1 MVVADI
7 PRLIEGAHFGA
18 GLGTDF
24 LRHIERTK
32 ILVHL
37 LDLYPMDGSNP
48 ADNYRKIRHEL
59 ESFSPKLAEKQ
70 EIIAA
75 NKADLAIDDEAIAKL
90 RDDLP
95 GKEIHLISG
104 VSRQGVEDLLDRLW
118 RILFKEKEAD
128 PVAIP

>member
-7 PRLIEGAHFGA
+7 PGLIEGAHFGA

-59 ESFSPKLAEKQ
+59 ESFSPKLAEKR

-75 NKADLAIDDEAIAKL
+75 NKADLAIDDEALTKL
-90 RDDLP
+90 REELP
-95 GKEIHLISG
+95 GKEIQAISG
-104 VSRQGVEDLLDRLW
+104 VSHH
-118 RILFKEKEAD
+118 
-128 PVAIP
+128 